1 MGHAVFEA
9 AIAVR
14 GCGGTV
20 TSAALW
26 RGTVLVGC
34 SDGSLRV
41 FPAPA
46 AAAAGEPSD
55 GTDHHRGALL
65 PPSAAAGPEPETPAP
80 HESGT
85 ATPPRQ
91 RSLRAAL
98 RDGLRAFKRGDQA
111 KDRQPPPPPPPLSD
125 AGQPPPLPQPSSS
138 SAAACH
144 NVTGF
149 ATKAVVQLDVVDP
162 DGLLLHLADGVG
174 LHALPGLEAAAEQ
187 LDETRGAYMYAWDGH
202 AGRLCVVKDRRLLL
216 YKLDCSGRRFTDFH
230 EQRAPGPVQAAA
242 WCGPRSLCL
251 GLGSKYVLM
260 DADDGSVIV
269 DAAPCSRPVPCLAV
283 PLGSGSGVLLQ
294 QDVAGVVLSVDGRA
308 ESGERLE
315 WQEAPIAVTV
325 SPPYAVG
332 LLHSGTV
339 EVRLHASTCRTEVA
353 EPSTMALAS
362 AVAAMVTSSPVG
374 GRVVAL
380 PMFYLRAA
388 VSPLLTGGLALC
400 QVRLLEPPF
409 PLVQT
414 LVVADGLRL
423 LAVDS
428 ATGAVLASSSA
439 DVHLLTLVPLEQQVE
454 QLEASNNYEEALSL
468 CKHLPLEERPRAEA
482 HVHASFGQY
491 LFRKGDYT
499 EALAQLA
506 SSLPDLSAVLALY
519 PDICQVQPAQ
529 NDDGVGDPSTVPV
542 LRLPGSLLAALG
554 GASVSDNAIGGCRA
568 NGDDGASSP
577 QQALQALRSYLLQ
590 KRLTVLEAAEAV
602 AQAADRAGAVPVP
615 AAADHNGPGAV
626 ACAKELGGG
635 GTAAAAAT
643 LLDTALLQVH
653 LKLDGEGGGTP
664 ATEHLLRGQN
674 FCDAAVSEAALVSA
688 GRRDLLVPLF
698 WSRGLHKR
706 ALAVLRESAA
716 ESSHADGDAAVQ
728 AIVTY
733 LRKLGPAEQELVLES
748 STWLL
753 TEHPQLALNLLRS
766 TKPAI
771 ASGVVADHLE
781 RHAPALLPIY
791 LEAVLRSRSSE
802 RKDPGHLDEV
812 GHLPGMPLSPKDR
825 PNSLPSNT
833 GNSAIYV
840 ETTDALQ
847 AYREGAER
855 GVAQDQYDL
864 GLCYERGRGVAAD
877 PCKAA
882 AWYRRAAEGGHAKAQ
897 CNLGVLYELGEGVVP
912 DAGEAAAWHRRAA
925 EQGIAQAQFNLG
937 ASLEHGRGVAQDA
950 TEALRWYRAAAEQ
963 GNAPAMVCLAML
975 CCDWAESGVP
985 EDHAEGIRLLQ
996 ASTARGHAESQY
1008 RLGDCYYEGKGVKK
1022 DLLRATELYRKAAE
1036 QGQSGAAYNLGVC
1049 YKHGRGVEASPEQA
1063 AVWYHCAAEAGHMY
1077 AQFNLGASYERGRG
1091 VPKDAVTAVQ
1101 WYRLSAA
1108 QGCAMAQCNL
1118 GACLASGRGCERDEV
1133 EAVEWYRAAAEQGV
1147 AVAQNKLGAC
1157 YDEGKGC
1164 EVDMVA
1170 ATSWYQRAAEQG
1182 LAAAQLNLGMC
1193 HATGKGVAQDWGV
1206 AMSWYRAAAEQ
1217 GDAEAQYCLGLCHEQ
1232 GLGLAKRGVV
1242 AMQHEMREAMRWY
1255 QAAAD
1260 QGHEA
1265 ALEQM
1270 MAAALKR
1277 SCHGVGVR
1285 GGKSDPGCSARATWT
1300 YRACPLEPQAEKAAV
1315 VAAERLRAAEA
1326 PPKHGPAAPLSDV
1339 AAPAGADLPPRP
1351 PRPPPQT
1358 VPVNPKPFLNDL
1370 TGKPLASTEEFI
1382 DGEFTGNLGEVL
1394 IRCNNVLY
1402 LRGVPEDEEIAEA
1415 EADEQG

>member
-20 TSAALW
+20 TSAVLW
-26 RGTVLVGC
+26 RSSVLVGC

-46 AAAAGEPSD
+46 TAAAAAAGGPSY
-55 GTDHHRGALL
+55 GNDHRHGALL

-85 ATPPRQ
+85 TPPRQ

-111 KDRQPPPPPPPLSD
+111 KYQLRLPPPPPPAPPPLPDASQPPPPP
-125 AGQPPPLPQPSSS
+125 QPSLSS
-138 SAAACH
+138 PAASRT
-144 NVTGF
+144 VTGF

-174 LHALPGLEAAAEQ
+174 LHALPGLEAAVQQ

-202 AGRLCVVKDRRLLL
+202 ASRLCVVKDRRLLL
-216 YKLDCSGRRFTDFH
+216 YKLDCSGRRFADFL
-230 EQRAPGPVQAAA
+230 EQRAPGIVQAAA

-251 GLGSKYVLM
+251 GLGSKYVLI
-260 DADDGSVIV
+260 DTEDGSAIA
-269 DAAPCSRPVPCLAV
+269 DAAPCSQPAPCLAV

-294 QDVAGVVLSVDGRA
+294 QEGAGVVLSVDGRA
-308 ESGERLE
+308 ERGERLE
-315 WQEAPIAVTV
+315 WREAPIAVAV
-325 SPPYAVG
+325 SPPYAVA

-339 EVRLHASTCRTEVA
+339 E
-353 EPSTMALAS
+353 
-362 AVAAMVTSSPVG
+362 
-374 GRVVAL
+374 
-380 PMFYLRAA
+380 
-388 VSPLLTGGLALC
+388 
-400 QVRLLEPPF
+400 VRLLEPPF

-414 LVVADGLRL
+414 MVVADGLRL
-423 LAVDS
+423 LAIDS

-439 DVHLLTLVPLEQQVE
+439 DVHLLTLVPLQQQEVDDIGLMLALLIRCSIVGADGGKRAATLLSLRRRPQVE
-454 QLEASNNYEEALSL
+454 QLEASHEHKEALTL

-482 HVHASFGQY
+482 HVHASFGQH

-499 EALAQLA
+499 EALAQVA
-506 SSLPDLSAVLALY
+506 SSSPDLSMVLALY
-519 PDICQVQPAQ
+519 PNICQVQPAQ

-554 GASVSDNAIGGCRA
+554 GASVSDNALGGCRA
-568 NGDDGASSP
+568 KDDVEASSP
-577 QQALQALRSYLLQ
+577 QEALQALRSYLLQ
-590 KRLTVLEAAEAV
+590 KRLTVLEAVEAEAR
-602 AQAADRAGAVPVP
+602 AADSAGTVPVP
-615 AAADHNGPGAV
+615 AAADHDGPGAV

-635 GTAAAAAT
+635 STAAAAAT

-653 LKLDGEGGGTP
+653 LKLGGEGGGT
-664 ATEHLLRGQN
+664 AAAEHLLLGQN

-688 GRRDLLVPLF
+688 GRRDLLVPLYR
-698 WSRGLHKR
+698 SRGLHKR
-706 ALAVLRESAA
+706 ALAMLRESAA
-716 ESSHADGDAAVQ
+716 ESCHADGEAAVQ

-733 LRKLGPAEQELVLES
+733 LRKVGPAEQELVLES

-753 TEHPQLALNLLRS
+753 AEHPQLALNLLQS
-766 TKPAI
+766 MKPAI
-771 ASGVVADHLE
+771 APGVVADHLE
-781 RHAPALLPIY
+781 QHALALRPLY
-791 LEAVLRSRSSE
+791 LEAVLRNRSGE
-802 RKDPGHLDEV
+802 RKDPGHLDEA

-833 GNSAIYV
+833 GNSAVYI
-840 ETTDALQ
+840 ETTDPLQ

-882 AWYRRAAEGGHAKAQ
+882 ALYRRAAEGGHAKAQ

-912 DAGEAAAWHRRAA
+912 DAGEAVAWHRRAA

-963 GNAPAMVCLAML
+963 GTAPAMVCLALL
-975 CCDWAESGVP
+975 CCDCAESVKWLRAAAALGNLDAECQLALKLFLGEGVP

-1063 AVWYHCAAEAGHMY
+1063 AEWYRSAAEAGHMY

-1170 ATSWYQRAAEQG
+1170 AASWYQRAAEQG

-1193 HATGKGVAQDWGV
+1193 HATGKGVAQEWGA

-1270 MAAALKR
+1270 MAAALK
-1277 SCHGVGVR
+1277 SASSSQNAR
-1285 GGKSDPGCSARATWT
+1285 GGKSDSGWSACAIVGVSYVRPASPGRGAGGGGG
-1300 YRACPLEPQAEKAAV
+1300 
-1315 VAAERLRAAEA
+1315 ERLRAEEA
-1326 PPKHGPAAPLSDV
+1326 PPSAQSEERTKPMK
-1339 AAPAGADLPPRP
+1339 AGARNGLPSR
-1351 PRPPPQT
+1351 R
-1358 VPVNPKPFLNDL
+1358 
-1370 TGKPLASTEEFI
+1370 
-1382 DGEFTGNLGEVL
+1382 
-1394 IRCNNVLY
+1394 
-1402 LRGVPEDEEIAEA
+1402 
-1415 EADEQG
+1415 